1 MYIKKGND
9 NSIKQM
15 EDIQSTNLQTT
26 NQDIDEEKMLEQ
38 FYEERQSFFEESLNN
53 KSIRTNQSNKNKQK
67 PLLNK
72 PLKFDSYSN
81 QIKFS
86 LIPLGV
92 RLIIIRR

>member
-53 KSIRTNQSNKNKQK
+53 NCNLQ
-67 PLLNK
+67 L
-72 PLKFDSYSN
+72 
-81 QIKFS
+81 
-86 LIPLGV
+86 
-92 RLIIIRR
+92 

>member
-53 KSIRTNQSNKNKQK
+53 KSIRTNQSNKNK
-67 PLLNK
+67 
-72 PLKFDSYSN
+72 
-81 QIKFS
+81 
-86 LIPLGV
+86 
-92 RLIIIRR
+92 